1 MDRYRQ
7 ILLPTLR
14 LFEVILTSTTMN
26 HQQGA
31 TQVIAQLMELQS
43 ELYNDNFFL
52 CILILPLKA
61 WISVLSL
68 INDIASWIKLAGV
81 NLIDTLCEA
90 G

>member
-31 TQVIAQLMELQS
+31 TQVIAQLMVLQS
-43 ELYNDNFFL
+43 ELYSDNNVF
-52 CILILPLKA
+52 
-61 WISVLSL
+61 
-68 INDIASWIKLAGV
+68 
-81 NLIDTLCEA
+81 
-90 G
+90 